1 MATTN
6 KKLQAHAFENE
17 YQRLRTNLMLSA
29 NWLSNEMRA
38 FLEPFDITQ
47 KQFNIL
53 RILRGVHP
61 DSLPIQDVR
70 DRMIDKMSD
79 ASRLIDRLVRKGFV
93 EKCPCPT
100 DRRSNRA
107 FITQQGIDL
116 LQKIDGR
123 MADLDAVMYRLG
135 ESEAR
140 QLNELLD
147 QMRENGEA

>member
-17 YQRLRTNLMLSA
+17 YHRLRLNIMLSA

-38 FLEPFDITQ
+38 FPEPYDITQ

-79 ASRLIDRLVRKGFV
+79 ASRLIDRLVRKGYV

-107 FITQQGIDL
+107 FITQSGLDL
-116 LQKIDGR
+116 LHRIDRNMGE
-123 MADLDAVMYRLG
+123 LDAVMQRLS
-135 ESEAR
+135 ESDAR
-140 QLNELLD
+140 RLNDLLD
-147 QMRENGEA
+147 QMRGGEA